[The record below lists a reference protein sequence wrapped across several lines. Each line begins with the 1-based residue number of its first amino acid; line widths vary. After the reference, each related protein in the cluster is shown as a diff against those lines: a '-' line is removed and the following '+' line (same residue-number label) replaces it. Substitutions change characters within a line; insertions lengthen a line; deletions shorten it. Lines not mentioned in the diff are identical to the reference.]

1 MKKRERIELDHLCYQ
16 DPWLVGLNKPAG
28 WAVHRSR
35 LTTDERTCL
44 SILRNL
50 LDQRVQP
57 LHRID
62 RKTSGLVLFSLDSET
77 TRLGMAQFARR
88 EVEKC
93 YLAVVRGW
101 LMDDARIDSPL
112 KSASTGE
119 LAEAVTIVRPMARI
133 ELPHAVGPFSTARYS
148 LVAVYPE
155 TGRMHQIR
163 RHLRRI
169 NHPILGDAV
178 YGDGRHNR
186 FFKEYFQ
193 TRRMALHA
201 WGARLRHPHTGQL
214 IEITAPVYG
223 DLGLILSRLGW
234 NLSKEIPWLGAPPG

>member
-1 MKKRERIELDHLCYQ
+1 MKRRERIEWEHVCYR
-16 DPWLVGLNKPAG
+16 DSWLVGLDKPAG

-35 LTTDERTCL
+35 VTRDERTCL

-62 RKTSGLVLFSLDSET
+62 RKTSGLVLFSLDPET

-93 YLAVVRGW
+93 YLAIVRGW
-101 LMDDARIDSPL
+101 LMEEVRIDSPL
-112 KSASTGE
+112 KSATTGE
-119 LAEAVTIVRPMARI
+119 LNEAITLVRPVARI
-133 ELPHAVGPFSTARYS
+133 ELPHAVGPFPTVRYS
-148 LVAVYPE
+148 LVMVYPE

-186 FFKEYFQ
+186 FFKEHFQ

-201 WGARLRHPHTGQL
+201 WGTRMQHPQTGKSL
-214 IEITAPVYG
+214 EIIAPVHG
-223 DLGLILSRLGW
+223 DLETILLQLGGP
-234 NLSKEIPWLGAPPG
+234 LPEKIPWLGSAPE